1 MIQFNA
7 KVEQFGEMGEKT
19 GWTYLLVPAAIAQEL
34 FPGNKKSFRVKGKL
48 DNWAFEQ
55 LALIPMGEG
64 DFILALNAQIRKQIK
79 KNKGATLA
87 VKMARDTK
95 PVAISAD
102 LLACLEDEPRAKA
115 YFDKLPG
122 SHKLYYSRWIDSAKT
137 DETKS
142 RRIAKAITALS
153 REMGYGEMIREEKQ
167 ENDLLGR

>member
-1 MIQFNA
+1 MIQFIA
-7 KVEQFGEMGEKT
+7 KVEQFGAMGEKT
-19 GWTYLLVPAAIAQEL
+19 GWTYIHIPAPLAQEL

-48 DNWAFEQ
+48 DHWAFEQ

-64 DFILALNAQIRKQIK
+64 DFILALNSQIRKQIK
-79 KNKGATLA
+79 KNKGATLK
-87 VKMARDTK
+87 VEMTLDTK

-102 LLACLEDEPRAKA
+102 LLACLEDEPRARA

-122 SHKLYYSRWIDSAKT
+122 SHKLYYSRWFESAKS

-153 REMGYGEMIREEKQ
+153 KEMGFGEMLREEKQ
-167 ENDLLGR
+167 ENDQLGR